1 MRPIDPCLMGEV
13 AASPGTRPTAS
24 SLGGVSSW
32 STALSADAGL
42 EFIKVFLFWSGPTEA
57 RGDNPV
63 KCQGIMFVYQSH
75 LILRSSSPI
84 SEPDFVLENLAF
96 G

>member
-1 MRPIDPCLMGEV
+1 MGE
-13 AASPGTRPTAS
+13 AAVSPGTGPEAS
-24 SLGGVSSW
+24 SLGGVSSCC
-32 STALSADAGL
+32 TALSVDGGL

-57 RGDNPV
+57 RGDNPENV
-63 KCQGIMFVYQSH
+63 LHHAMFVYLSH